1 MIRHASL
8 ADFLRAPRQPE
19 SGAPLALI
27 LAEDLAQIGMTLSYH
42 LDRGFARVLLFAPAE
57 AALEDT
63 YGDTVQRIDHSAPHD
78 GGLAHVVNAVLP
90 RIAPG
95 RWVYAGHNAE
105 YLFYPFCETRSVA
118 EMLAFHA
125 EERRDAMLAYMVDLY
140 PHDLAAH
147 PDGLDPDAPEFD
159 RMGYF
164 ATDRPGPDGQPRDR
178 QLNFHGGLRWRFE
191 EHVPEDR
198 RRIDRIALF
207 RARPGLRM
215 AEDFTLNDDEMN
227 TYACRWHNNLTAAVV
242 SFRTAKA
249 LMANPSSREAID
261 RFTWPGS
268 ERFDWSS
275 EQLMNAGL
283 MEPGQ
288 WF

>member
-8 ADFLRAPRQPE
+8 AAFLRTPSLPATD
-19 SGAPLALI
+19 APLALI
-27 LAEDLAQIGMTLSYH
+27 LAEDLAEIDSTLRHH
-42 LDRGFARVLLFAPAE
+42 LERGFRRILLFAPAE
-57 AALEDT
+57 AHVDRCVGSA
-63 YGDTVQRIDHSAPHD
+63 VVRIDHAAPHD
-78 GGLAHVVNAVLP
+78 GGLPQVVNAVLP

-95 RWVYAGHNAE
+95 TWVYAGYNAE
-105 YLFYPFCETRSVA
+105 YLFHPFCETRRVA

-125 EERRDAMLAYMVDLY
+125 EERRAAMLAYVVDLY
-140 PHDLAAH
+140 AADLAAH
-147 PDGLDPDAPEFD
+147 PDGIDLRAPEFD
-159 RMGYF
+159 RVGYF
-164 ATDRPGPDGQPRDR
+164 ATDRPGPDGQPLDR

-191 EHVPEDR
+191 EHVPEEK

-215 AEDFTLNDDEMN
+215 AEDFTFTEPELN
-227 TYACRWHNNLTAAVV
+227 TYACRWHNSLTCAVA

-249 LMANPSSREAID
+249 LMANPASSDTIA

-275 EQLMNAGL
+275 EQLMRAGL